1 MGRSCGNA
9 AKQRSKGRDFVT
21 AVYLFGSFVIGFCLG
36 CAALCA
42 MILFGY
48 KLFGKNVFAQD
59 RTAQEEKTREESA
72 ELKRLHRQLDEI
84 EKYRGDAT

>member
-1 MGRSCGNA
+1 MTGICL
-9 AKQRSKGRDFVT
+9 FV
-21 AVYLFGSFVIGFCLG
+21 GFVVGFCLG
-36 CAALCA
+36 CAALGA

-48 KLFGKNVFAQD
+48 KLFGRNVFAQEGV
-59 RTAQEEKTREESA
+59 AQDERQREESA